1 MGDFIVEVFLD
12 LLLVSFGAG
21 LGFTLC
27 ARIAIRDAEQ
37 VLDGTHPILRV
48 DVTDE
53 ETARGKG

>member
-21 LGFTLC
+21 LGFTL
-27 ARIAIRDAEQ
+27 
-37 VLDGTHPILRV
+37 LDGTHPILRV

-53 ETARGKG
+53 EMGRVKGPMNE